1 MERKLLSPEEVTAA
15 LAGLDGW
22 RAEDGSLK
30 RRFEFANFADALAQV
45 NRIGAIAE
53 ELDRTLWLV
62 RVRIRHLCDRGLLI
76 DPDGIPPLAKRNI
89 TRRPCMCCG
98 KKFDSKG
105 PHNRL
110 CGDCRVKSVSPYA
123 PS

>member
-53 ELDRTLWLV
+53 ELDHHPDITFGWGYTEVLTTT
-62 RVRIRHLCDRGLLI
+62 HDRGGITPFDIELAARI
-76 DPDGIPPLAKRNI
+76 DKAD
-89 TRRPCMCCG
+89 
-98 KKFDSKG
+98 
-105 PHNRL
+105 
-110 CGDCRVKSVSPYA
+110 
-123 PS
+123 